1 MDKKK
6 QKVKEYD
13 KDEFERCDV
22 KVIVLGDSAVGK
34 SKYIFHIYS
43 RLVERFLLNDY
54 EERT

>member
-34 SKYIFHIYS
+34 SKYIYNKYIQIS
-43 RLVERFLLNDY
+43 
-54 EERT
+54 